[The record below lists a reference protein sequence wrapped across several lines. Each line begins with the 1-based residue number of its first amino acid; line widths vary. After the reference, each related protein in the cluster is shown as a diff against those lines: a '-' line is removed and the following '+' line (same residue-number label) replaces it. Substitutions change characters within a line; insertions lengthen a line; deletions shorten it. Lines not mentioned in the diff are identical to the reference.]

1 MRLELERRPE
11 QSRLMLFL
19 SPVMAIAITVLV
31 GALVFAVAGINP
43 LRGLYVYFLS
53 PFERMWSIQELMV
66 KAAPLIIIALGLAL
80 CFQASVWNIGAEGQY
95 TLGAIFGGYI
105 ALTFADGPA
114 YVVLPAM
121 MLAGMVGGLLWAGIP
136 AVLKTVFRAN
146 EILTSLM
153 LTYVALLVLD
163 YLVRGPWRDPMGF
176 AFPETAIFTAAATL
190 PELTADGRLHLGVVF
205 ALALVV
211 VFALALPTTLRGFE
225 IRVAGNAPKAAR
237 FAGFGLSATILFVFL
252 ASGALAGLAGIA
264 EVSGT
269 VHQLLPTISPGY
281 GFTAIIVAF
290 LGRLNPVG
298 ILVAGLVLSLS
309 YIGGELAQMR
319 LGLPLDV
326 AMVFQGILLF
336 SLLACDTLIYYRVRL
351 VGRQRVAER
360 GDVA

>member
-1 MRLELERRPE
+1 MRLELEQRAE
-11 QSRLMLFL
+11 HSQLMVFL
-19 SPVMAIAITVLV
+19 SPVMAIGLTVLA
-31 GALVFAVAGINP
+31 GALIFLLAGIDP
-43 LRGLYVYFLS
+43 LRGLHVYFVS
-53 PFERMWSIQELMV
+53 PFAQQWSIQELAV

-95 TLGAIFGGYI
+95 TLGAIFGAYL
-105 ALTFADGPA
+105 ALTFPDAHGFIL
-114 YVVLPAM
+114 LPAM
-121 MLAGMVGGLLWAGIP
+121 ILAGMIGGLLWAAIP

-153 LTYVALLVLD
+153 LTYVALLLLD

-176 AFPETAIFTAAATL
+176 AFPETALFTASATL

-205 ALALVV
+205 ALVLVAV
-211 VFALALPTTLRGFE
+211 AAVTLPTTLRGFE
-225 IRVAGNAPKAAR
+225 IRVSGQAPKAAR

-264 EVSGT
+264 EASGT
-269 VHQLLPTISPGY
+269 IHQLVPEISPGY

-298 ILVAGLVLSLS
+298 ILLAGFVLSLS

-319 LGLPLDV
+319 LGLALDI

-336 SLLACDTLIYYRVRL
+336 FLLACDTLIYYRVR
-351 VGRQRVAER
+351 VGRRQSLVET